1 MILYGWP
8 ELVASVGGE
17 KRKDTILSNMFVG
30 VLRVDEG
37 FDGFVDEELD
47 GFIEGYLSDG
57 MDWWYDK
64 EIVRGLARA
73 LLEHFGNQYETH

>member
-47 GFIEGYLSDG
+47 GFVDEELDEESGIGINKSKWSEPLPD
-57 MDWWYDK
+57 
-64 EIVRGLARA
+64 
-73 LLEHFGNQYETH
+73 